1 MKTPEALPYGEGAVG
16 PLASSFCACTFE
28 AVSPTNRIIDTL
40 PLESF
45 QALCL
50 HEAAHAAVALALGL
64 TVEEVRVTGTM
75 RLDEATE
82 QLYGLPAGIELP
94 AAGTRIPDE
103 FLETHPRELL
113 AAMAAPS
120 YMPTGVTSID
130 RYAAAEAASASAAA
144 RERGVDPAEVAELSA
159 ATVGAQDARIRDLA
173 AVLARQGGWT
183 QSDGCESG
191 LA

>member
-1 MKTPEALPYGEGAVG
+1 MR
-16 PLASSFCACTFE
+16 
-28 AVSPTNRIIDTL
+28 PTNRIIDTL
-40 PLESF
+40 PSESF

-50 HEAAHAAVALALGL
+50 HEATHAVVALALGL
-64 TVEEVRVTGTM
+64 VVEEVCLTGAM

-82 QLYGLPAGIELP
+82 QLYGLPVGTEVP

-103 FLETHPRELL
+103 FLETHPRELF

-120 YMPTGVTSID
+120 YMPTGVLSID

-159 ATVGAQDARIRDLA
+159 ATVAVQEARIRGLA
-173 AVLARQGGWT
+173 EVLARQGVWSPG
-183 QSDGCESG
+183 DGRESG

>member
-1 MKTPEALPYGEGAVG
+1 
-16 PLASSFCACTFE
+16 
-28 AVSPTNRIIDTL
+28 
-40 PLESF
+40 
-45 QALCL
+45 
-50 HEAAHAAVALALGL
+50 
-64 TVEEVRVTGTM
+64 M

-82 QLYGLPAGIELP
+82 ELYGLPVGSEHP

-120 YMPTGVTSID
+120 YMPTGVASID

-159 ATVGAQDARIRDLA
+159 ATVGEQEARIRDLA
-173 AVLARQGGWT
+173 EILAGEGVWSPGDGG
-183 QSDGCESG
+183 DSG

>member
-1 MKTPEALPYGEGAVG
+1 M
-16 PLASSFCACTFE
+16 
-28 AVSPTNRIIDTL
+28 SPTNRIIDTL
-40 PLESF
+40 PLDSF

-50 HEAAHAAVALALGL
+50 HEATHAAVALALGL
-64 TVEEVRVTGTM
+64 TVEEVRVTGTLS
-75 RLDEATE
+75 LDEVTE
-82 QLYGLPAGIELP
+82 QLYGLPGGSELP

-120 YMPTGVTSID
+120 YMPTGVASID

-159 ATVGAQDARIRDLA
+159 ATVAAQEARIRDLA
-173 AVLARQGGWT
+173 AVLEREGVWSPGERSRERLGVRTRAPASDRSARRLRKE
-183 QSDGCESG
+183 D
-191 LA
+191 L

>member
-1 MKTPEALPYGEGAVG
+1 
-16 PLASSFCACTFE
+16 
-28 AVSPTNRIIDTL
+28 
-40 PLESF
+40 LESF

-50 HEAAHAAVALALGL
+50 HEAAHAVVALALGL
-64 TVEEVRVTGTM
+64 TVEEVCVTGAM

-82 QLYGLPAGIELP
+82 QLYGLPVGTELP
-94 AAGTRIPDE
+94 AAGTGIPDE

-120 YMPTGVTSID
+120 YMRTGVVSID
-130 RYAAAEAASASAAA
+130 RYAAAEAATASAAA

-159 ATVGAQDARIRDLA
+159 AAVAAQEARIRDLA
-173 AVLARQGGWT
+173 AILARQGVWRPG
-183 QSDGCESG
+183 DGG

>member
-1 MKTPEALPYGEGAVG
+1 
-16 PLASSFCACTFE
+16 
-28 AVSPTNRIIDTL
+28 
-40 PLESF
+40 LESF

-50 HEAAHAAVALALGL
+50 HEAAHAVVALALGL
-64 TVEEVRVTGTM
+64 TVEEVCVTGAM

-82 QLYGLPAGIELP
+82 QLYGLPVGTELP
-94 AAGTRIPDE
+94 AAGTGIPDE

-120 YMPTGVTSID
+120 YMRTGVVSID
-130 RYAAAEAASASAAA
+130 RYAAAEAAGASAAA

-159 ATVGAQDARIRDLA
+159 AAVAAQEARIRDLA
-173 AVLARQGGWT
+173 AILARQGVWRPG
-183 QSDGCESG
+183 DGG

>member
-1 MKTPEALPYGEGAVG
+1 MPIDALPQ
-16 PLASSFCACTFE
+16 
-28 AVSPTNRIIDTL
+28 D
-40 PLESF
+40 SF

-64 TVEEVRVTGTM
+64 TVEEVRVTGTL

-82 QLYGLPAGIELP
+82 RLYGLPGGSELP
-94 AAGTRIPDE
+94 AGGTRIPDE

-120 YMPTGVTSID
+120 YISTGVAWVD

-144 RERGVDPAEVAELSA
+144 RERGVDPAEVAELAA
-159 ATVGAQDARIRDLA
+159 ATARAEEATIRNLAALLERDGVWSPGERSRRRLGVRTRAPASDRSARRIRKEDL
-173 AVLARQGGWT
+173 
-183 QSDGCESG
+183 
-191 LA
+191 

>member
-1 MKTPEALPYGEGAVG
+1 M
-16 PLASSFCACTFE
+16 
-28 AVSPTNRIIDTL
+28 SPTNQIIDTL
-40 PLESF
+40 PLDLF

-64 TVEEVRVTGTM
+64 TVEEVRVTGELS
-75 RLDEATE
+75 LDEATE
-82 QLYGLPAGIELP
+82 QLYGLRVGTGVP

-120 YMPTGVTSID
+120 YMSTGVVSID
-130 RYAAAEAASASAAA
+130 RYAEAEAASASAAA

-159 ATVGAQDARIRDLA
+159 ATVGAQAARIRRPRRGSRAPGRLEP
-173 AVLARQGGWT
+173 R
-183 QSDGCESG
+183 
-191 LA
+191 